1 MQYAGVF
8 GEKFQVLDET
18 RNMIE
23 QRNQELSLQ
32 VEMVIDRLEKLQTKV
47 QENGKTLKVSILLY
61 FSEF

>member
-1 MQYAGVF
+1 MPGVF

-23 QRNQELSLQ
+23 QRNQELDLR

-47 QENGKTLKVSILLY
+47 EENGKTLKVSKLY
-61 FSEF
+61 FFEF